1 MSQQNRQLPR
11 PSKGIVAGITL
22 VACIV
27 VLAALLLSQQ
37 QNMRLEL
44 FVYAAV
50 VAVETFA
57 LTLTLTRRHELSNT
71 PDVSDTSNVPA
82 PRAVVE
88 PQDADKNDDPSLI
101 EQGSAEKSLLDKT
114 EESIN
119 PALLDAA
126 DEEASSETSSYP
138 EEETKAPER
147 TSLLAHP
154 SDLVD
159 ALTQDA
165 DPLGTLASLVKD
177 AFDHASKLSDAP
189 HGGEETFARWLS
201 EAGLGEGSGPEE
213 VEMPRTRI
221 VRLHRNKL
229 AYIRIEQ
236 PEVTYLARRKVL
248 AIEAVLNRM
257 LLVES
262 LAGEG
267 FADAGEGE
275 LYRLAQGAQ
284 DSICAQAAQL
294 EWAIGRRGGKDG
306 EWIARSI
313 IATQLESWNLPYRL
327 EATFRCSTLNSE
339 AAIEVR
345 LPDPEVFPRSRWSRE
360 LGRVI
365 PTTGFMRQ
373 RAASSYALRL
383 GILLAAG
390 IFEASGH
397 LRHVHVAGVFDTAR
411 KHVCLFSARFDADR
425 FRMLVNLNSVS
436 DPASIYRSFG
446 ARLHLTHGV
455 LDAVE
460 QHFSL
465 DEERFCPRRRW
476 STPELSKRV
485 LPTAEGKMLGVEQV
499 SDLGC
504 DGEAKIR
511 SLSDKLSRKLND
523 SCENN
528 VRALL
533 NLAYRENDAAVTEA
547 AQRTSRRLIA
557 GEIGL
562 TPDEVLEDFIEG
574 DDLSRSVNKAL
585 VDLMHGRTQEAISNL
600 ADVLAPIE
608 MAGSYEDKDNVTWR
622 SFRSYAERAL
632 YNRLEAVEGELCKLV
647 PTAYYDAH
655 LLLSS
660 ALLERGHTDAALG
673 EARLVSHL
681 DPLDERARLRAV
693 RALEVKGDVD
703 GAMRELEEL
712 LELAYTPEG
721 VAVGY
726 YRLAFMCWQSGDIEG
741 ADACYRRA
749 LHFPSEI
756 SLAAATELTALNAT
770 NPSLLLN
777 GAPDDEEVN
786 QRLVERG
793 IPLAPIT
800 SVTDALMECTA
811 AAVDVEVFPVARSLA
826 IALARLSGDDAAFTL
841 ADSLE
846 NEPDE

>member
-1 MSQQNRQLPR
+1 MAAIALL
-11 PSKGIVAGITL
+11 ICVAIL
-22 VACIV
+22 IV
-27 VLAALLLSQQ
+27 VLLFSPQ
-37 QNMRLEL
+37 QNMRIEL
-44 FVYAAV
+44 LICATV
-50 VAVETFA
+50 VAIETFA
-57 LTLTLTRRHELSNT
+57 LTLTLARKNKSSDSQNKTEVAPHNTQLTATSQKAADLDATHEPETMNVSEKESSSEDQQENSNELS
-71 PDVSDTSNVPA
+71 
-82 PRAVVE
+82 
-88 PQDADKNDDPSLI
+88 
-101 EQGSAEKSLLDKT
+101 DKT
-114 EESIN
+114 SSSVN
-119 PALLDAA
+119 PALPTSTDEADAP
-126 DEEASSETSSYP
+126 ETSTYP
-138 EEETKAPER
+138 EEDSQVPEQ
-147 TSLLAHP
+147 SNPLAHP
-154 SDLVD
+154 SELVD
-159 ALTQDA
+159 SLTQA
-165 DPLGTLASLVKD
+165 TNPLATLTELVKST
-177 AFDHASKLSDAP
+177 FKHANKLPGTSYGAA
-189 HGGEETFARWLS
+189 ETFARWLS
-201 EAGLGEGSGPEE
+201 EAGLGESSDAEE
-213 VEMPRTRI
+213 VEMPRIRL
-221 VRLHRNKL
+221 VRLPRNSL
-229 AYIRIEQ
+229 AYFRIEQ
-236 PEVTYLARRKVL
+236 PETTYLARRKVL
-248 AIEAVLNRM
+248 AVEAVLNRM

-267 FADAGEGE
+267 LAEDGEGE

-284 DSICAQAAQL
+284 DSICAQAAQF

-313 IATQLESWNLPYRL
+313 IATQLESWNLPYRM

-339 AAIEVR
+339 AAIEIR

-373 RAASSYALRL
+373 RIASTYALRL
-383 GILLAAG
+383 GILAAAG

-411 KHVCLFSARFDADR
+411 RHRCLYSVRFDADR
-425 FRMLVNLNSVS
+425 FRMLVDLNSVS
-436 DPASIYRSFG
+436 DPASIYRSFN

-455 LDAVE
+455 LQTVE

-465 DEERFCPRRRW
+465 DEERFCPRRRYAI
-476 STPELSKRV
+476 PELSERV
-485 LPTAEGKMLGVEQV
+485 LPTAEANMLGAARVA
-499 SDLGC
+499 DLGC
-504 DGEAKIR
+504 NGEAKMYA
-511 SLSDKLSRKLND
+511 LGDKLSRTLSD

-533 NLAYRENDAAVTEA
+533 NLAYRENDTAVTEA
-547 AQRTSRRLIA
+547 AKRTSKRLIT

-562 TPDEVLEDFIEG
+562 TPDDVVEDFVAG
-574 DDLSRSVNKAL
+574 DDLTRGVNKAL
-585 VDLMHGRTQEAISNL
+585 VDIMHGRTQEAINNL
-600 ADVLAPIE
+600 ADILAPIE
-608 MAGSYEDKDNVTWR
+608 IAGSYEDQANVTWR

-673 EARLVSHL
+673 EARLVSRL

-693 RALEVKGDVD
+693 RALEIKGDVD

-749 LHFPSEI
+749 LHFPSEV

-770 NPSLLLN
+770 NPALLLN

-800 SVTDALMECTA
+800 PVTDALMECTA

-826 IALARLSGDDAAFTL
+826 IALARLSGDDAAFTI

-846 NEPDE
+846 NEPDD